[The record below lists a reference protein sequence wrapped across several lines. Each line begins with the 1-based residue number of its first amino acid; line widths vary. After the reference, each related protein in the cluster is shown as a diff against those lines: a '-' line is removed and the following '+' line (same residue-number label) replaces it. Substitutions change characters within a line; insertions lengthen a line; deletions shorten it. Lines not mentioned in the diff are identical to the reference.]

1 MFRSFEGPTA
11 DHVWQHL
18 VEAFRAGDGVLV
30 QPSRG
35 GVTKEFLH
43 VAITVND
50 PRQRWV
56 ASRQP
61 PLNVAFAIAE
71 VVWII
76 TGRNDLAFLEPWN
89 RRLPDYVGKGPKL
102 HGAYGHRLRNHVGVD
117 QLTSAYQAL
126 SSNPDTRQA
135 VLQIWDSSID
145 LPQPNGT
152 PANQDIPCNVLS
164 LLKVRAG
171 KLEWLQII
179 RSNDL
184 FLDLPQP
191 NGTPANQDIPCNVL
205 SLLKVRAG
213 KLEWLQIIRSNDLFL
228 GVPHNFVQ
236 FMCLQEVMAGWL
248 GVDCGAY
255 HQVSDS
261 LHLYDHD
268 EERVFASAPLPA
280 LPPSTDS
287 LALPKEASEAA
298 FEELGQRIERMI
310 APSIRREQ
318 LERIADWDEGP
329 EAFRNMLAVLASEAA
344 RRHKWPAIS
353 ERAMVACTNSLYN
366 ELWRRWL
373 ERVGT

>member
-11 DHVWQHL
+11 DHVWQQL

-50 PRQRWV
+50 PKQRWA

-89 RRLPDYVGKGPKL
+89 RRLSDYVGKGPQL
-102 HGAYGHRLRNHVGVD
+102 HGAYGGRLRNHLGVD
-117 QLTSAYQAL
+117 QLTRAYQAL

-135 VLQIWDSSID
+135 VLQIWDSSVD
-145 LPQPNGT
+145 LPHPDGS
-152 PANQDIPCNVLS
+152 PVAQDIPCNVFS

-171 KLEWLQII
+171 KLEWLQ
-179 RSNDL
+179 
-184 FLDLPQP
+184 
-191 NGTPANQDIPCNVL
+191 V
-205 SLLKVRAG
+205 
-213 KLEWLQIIRSNDLFL
+213 IRSNDLFL
-228 GVPHNFVQ
+228 GVPHHFVQ
-236 FMCLQEVMAGWL
+236 FMSLQEVMAGWL
-248 GVDCGAY
+248 GIDCGAY

-261 LHLYDHD
+261 LHLYCDD
-268 EERVFASAPLPA
+268 EMNVFASAPPEDVPA
-280 LPPSTDS
+280 STDS

-298 FEELGQRIERMI
+298 FGELGRKIEQLIEPGLERN
-310 APSIRREQ
+310 Q
-318 LERIADWDEGP
+318 LERIAVWDEGP
-329 EAFRNMLAVLASEAA
+329 EAFRNMLAVLAGEAA
-344 RRHKWPAIS
+344 RRHGWPDIRNRVMA
-353 ERAMVACTNSLYN
+353 ACTNPLYN

-373 ERVGT
+373 ERVGA

>member
-1 MFRSFEGPTA
+1 MFRSFEGLTA
-11 DHVWQHL
+11 DHVWQQL
-18 VEAFRAGDGVLV
+18 VEAFRVGDGILV

-50 PRQRWV
+50 PRQRWA
-56 ASRQP
+56 ASREP

-71 VVWII
+71 VIWII

-89 RRLPDYVGKGPKL
+89 RRLPGYVGKGPQL
-102 HGAYGHRLRNHVGVD
+102 HGAYGHRLRNHVGGD
-117 QLTSAYQAL
+117 QLTRAYQAL

-135 VLQIWDSSID
+135 VLQVWDSSID
-145 LPQPNGT
+145 LPQPDGT

-164 LLKVRAG
+164 V
-171 KLEWLQII
+171 
-179 RSNDL
+179 
-184 FLDLPQP
+184 
-191 NGTPANQDIPCNVL
+191 
-205 SLLKVRAG
+205 LKVRAG

-236 FMCLQEVMAGWL
+236 FMALQEVMAGWL

-268 EERVFASAPLPA
+268 EERVFASAPLPV

-287 LALPKEASEAA
+287 LVLPKEASEAA
-298 FEELGQRIERMI
+298 FGELGRKIEQLIEPGLERN
-310 APSIRREQ
+310 Q
-318 LERIADWDEGP
+318 LERIAILDEGP
-329 EAFRNMLAVLASEAA
+329 EAFRNMLAVLAGEAA
-344 RRHKWPAIS
+344 RRHGWPDIRNRVMA
-353 ERAMVACTNSLYN
+353 ACTNPLYN

-373 ERVGT
+373 ERVGA